1 MIDGVM
7 DGDGNETVQ
16 VDAHNQELRFYI
28 PANGPCPNTPE
39 NAKNL
44 WGKSYLCILD
54 DRVLLLVEF
63 IRGFGTFELLKKTG
77 WSSIK
82 IQRENNMKGFRGNM

>member
-63 IRGFGTFELLKKTG
+63 LRGFVVHL
-77 WSSIK
+77 SC
-82 IQRENNMKGFRGNM
+82 